1 MVRLTLVSLPR
12 RVIDGRGGWK
22 RVGDYTMAWRCTRRS
37 ERGYV
42 VQYRALQGGWNERK
56 IIGYDN

>member
-1 MVRLTLVSLPR
+1 MYQKLD
-12 RVIDGRGGWK
+12 I
-22 RVGDYTMAWRCTRRS
+22 A
-37 ERGYV
+37 V